1 MKGRRKILIA
11 IAGVT
16 TAGIVAALAI
26 RGVAHQRVNTIAG
39 VVLREDPNIRNQV
52 PIARAEIR
60 SGDLIAKSDSSGLFH
75 LNLRPERRLGE
86 TVAVKISHPE
96 YETQETAITVNGEL
110 YILHL
115 TPVPVKPP
123 PAQPVVTVSNPR
135 VRYAVTETTK
145 VNVGSAA
152 ETFEV
157 VNEGN
162 LACRELIPCS
172 PDGKWKATIS
182 GKSLDAG
189 NGNSFEDARV
199 TCIAGPCPFTRIE
212 KDSFTAGGR

>member
-1 MKGRRKILIA
+1 
-11 IAGVT
+11 
-16 TAGIVAALAI
+16 
-26 RGVAHQRVNTIAG
+26 
-39 VVLREDPNIRNQV
+39 
-52 PIARAEIR
+52 
-60 SGDLIAKSDSSGLFH
+60 
-75 LNLRPERRLGE
+75 
-86 TVAVKISHPE
+86 
-96 YETQETAITVNGEL
+96 
-110 YILHL
+110 
-115 TPVPVKPP
+115 
-123 PAQPVVTVSNPR
+123 
-135 VRYAVTETTK
+135 

-212 KDSFTAGGR
+212 KDGFTAGGRTIEVLVRNWSDTTTFLLEAEVTHTMVSDAIRQAYPAIFADSMDFTLPATAEGPSIQATVGGDDIVFPLTPNWSLTWAACSVTTSNDGTKIFHCEVKRGYRLQ